1 MAILRS
7 LLFLP
12 LFYLGSILLV
22 FLAFCGV
29 FLGRGMLLFFVQC
42 WSRYH
47 YLCTRW
53 ILGIRQQI
61 EGDFVIKSALYVI
74 KHESMYET
82 IDMPRMFGMPGVVA
96 KQELFRIPFWG
107 RAAKAFGMISVD
119 REAGAGALRKMITWG
134 KEMQA
139 QGRPI
144 VIFAEGTRVP
154 HGEMPPLQSG
164 FAGLYKL
171 LGLPVI
177 PIAVN
182 SGILCPKDKL
192 IRHSGIMTYKIG
204 EEIPS
209 GLPREEIE
217 ARVHRAINALNGNK
231 HSGPY
236 LPQSTD
242 HDR

>member
-7 LLFLP
+7 LLFMP
-12 LFYLGSILLV
+12 IFYLGSIPIVVGASFGAL
-22 FLAFCGV
+22 
-29 FLGRGMLLFFVQC
+29 LGRSMLLFFVQC

-47 YLCTRW
+47 HFCTRW
-53 ILGIRQQI
+53 VLGIRQHI
-61 EGDFVIKSALYVI
+61 EGDFVIKPALYAI

-82 IDMPRMFGMPGVVA
+82 IDMPRMFGLPGVVA

-119 REAGAGALRKMITWG
+119 RDAGAGALRKMIGWG
-134 KEMQA
+134 REMQA

-144 VIFAEGTRVP
+144 VIFPEGTRVP

-182 SGILCPKDKL
+182 SGVLCPKDSV
-192 IRHSGIMTYKIG
+192 IRHSGVMTYKIG
-204 EEIPS
+204 EEIPP

-217 ARVHRAINALNGNK
+217 ARVHAAINALNGI
-231 HSGPY
+231 
-236 LPQSTD
+236 
-242 HDR
+242 